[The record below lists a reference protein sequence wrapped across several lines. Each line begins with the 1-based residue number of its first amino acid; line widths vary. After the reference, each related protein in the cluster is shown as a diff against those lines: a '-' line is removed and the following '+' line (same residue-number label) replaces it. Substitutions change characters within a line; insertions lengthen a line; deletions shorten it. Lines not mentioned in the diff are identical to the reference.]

1 MICRI
6 IMREKAYW
14 PGGMVVI
21 DRYKVVYNSFKIVE
35 RHGSIT

>member
-6 IMREKAYW
+6 IMREKAYGS
-14 PGGMVVI
+14 GGTIVI
-21 DRYKVVYNSFKIVE
+21 DRYKPVYNGFKIEE